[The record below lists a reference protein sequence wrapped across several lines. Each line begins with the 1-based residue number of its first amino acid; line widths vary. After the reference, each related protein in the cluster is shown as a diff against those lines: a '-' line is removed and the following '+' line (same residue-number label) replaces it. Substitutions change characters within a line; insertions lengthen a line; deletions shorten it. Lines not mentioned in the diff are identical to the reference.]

1 MCSGT
6 GIRIS
11 WNLNM
16 GVPKRKNN
24 IQVYGVKSDM
34 NGPDIVGRRKELLER
49 ITKSDTFLPDS
60 ILHEDLDLGMLD
72 FVKEHFKIIS
82 DGDQIPIIPRIL
94 TIQRW
99 GEMSNNWTFADE
111 DGNMKLPFMAVIRRP
126 DVQPGTNPVVQRTI
140 PDRRDFF
147 YASVPTWNGTQMGA
161 DIYKIPQ
168 PVAID
173 ITFDVTIVCT
183 KVRDVNRFNKIVLQK
198 FSSRQSYTS
207 VKGHYIPI
215 ILDRIEDNTP
225 MDTLDGRRFYIQNY
239 TFTMLGFL
247 IDDEEFEV
255 KPAISRMFLLN
266 EFISSNNF
274 AKKYINKT
282 IDITV
287 ATFTADGLQTVF
299 SVGESINVLF
309 TVAVNG
315 LVQVRDDDYYHIPGT
330 SKVTFASP
338 PDEGDI
344 ITITY
349 FKGRND
355 TFIDTFGKPLQVTN
369 ETFVYDGS
377 TLEFT
382 TLSPIDSIVSLDING
397 LVEDEG
403 SGFEVSG
410 NYKVKLLGAPA
421 IGSKIGV
428 VYLS

>member
-16 GVPKRKNN
+16 GIPKRKNN

-34 NGPDIVGRRKELLER
+34 NGPDIIGRRKELLER

-215 ILDRIEDNTP
+215 ILDKIEDNTP
-225 MDTLDGRRFYIQNY
+225 MDSLDGRRFYIQNY

-266 EFISSNNF
+266 EFIASNNF

-282 IDITV
+282 IEITV

-309 TVAVNG
+309 TVAING

-330 SKVTFASP
+330 SKITFASP
-338 PDEGDI
+338 PDENDV

-382 TLSPIDSIVSLDING
+382 TSSSIDSIISLDING

-410 NYKVKLLGAPA
+410 NYKVKLLGAPV